1 MVSRNYRLVAL
12 IAVLLVLA
20 YVAYVSLRP
29 SGVGSTVAN
38 ANNAFVP
45 LAVENPALRLDLLA
59 NLKKLEYTGSQ
70 RNIFSATPPPP
81 PPKPAPAVAAPVG
94 PVVPPPPP
102 PLAIPA
108 TFFGYVADASTGTKR
123 AFFNSGDDVFV
134 LGVGDLLLGR
144 FRLLQIG
151 ASTAE
156 LEETSSGRRATL
168 TLEEPGPS

>member
-1 MVSRNYRLVAL
+1 VARQYRLVLLVAL
-12 IAVLLVLA
+12 LLVLA

-29 SGVGSTVAN
+29 AGVGSTVAN

-59 NLKKLEYTGSQ
+59 NLKKLTYTGSQ

-81 PPKPAPAVAAPVG
+81 PPKPAAAAVVPAG
-94 PVVPPPPP
+94 PVIAPPPP
-102 PLAIPA
+102 PLVIPA
-108 TFFGYVADASTGTKR
+108 TFFGYVADAQTGTKR

-134 LGVGDLLLGR
+134 LGIGDILLGR

-151 ASTAE
+151 NNNAE
-156 LEETSSGRRATL
+156 LEETASGRRATM